1 MAKDDAPVLRGGF
14 GPRQEGEALLVC
26 LQRKEGLEAVLDSIT
41 RDGLIT
47 VDETGQ
53 VAVFNRA
60 AEQLTGLTR
69 TEASGLTAEEL
80 FTRILGSGSLIKQ
93 ALAEGRYGPDEE
105 QEVLSRD
112 GSRRRVAVTASPI
125 LEDTGQ
131 RAGIMVVLRD
141 IQDLHELREQLI
153 DRFRFHHLIGKSRP
167 MQAVYQLIR
176 QVAGSGVSVL
186 IEGESGTGKEL
197 VAHAIHVESAR
208 ARGPFVPVN
217 CAALPEGLLESELF
231 GHVRGAF
238 TGAHQ
243 DRTGRFDAANG
254 GTIFLDEIGEMSPL
268 IQVKLLRVLQGHEFE
283 RVGESKPRRVDVRV
297 LAATNRNLWE
307 LVQAGKF
314 RDDLYYRLNVVTIHL
329 PPLRERRDDI
339 PLLLD
344 HFIGK
349 FSRELGKEV
358 RSVSRH
364 ALRALM
370 GYDWPGN
377 VRELA
382 NVIERAVLLT
392 AGRSIDIEDLAL
404 GRDRGRPRAG
414 GPAAGPM
421 MPTESGA
428 GGRPAP
434 ETGLALKDL
443 EQAHIA
449 WVLAHTEGRRN
460 QAAALLG
467 ISLRSLYRKLREYGL
482 SGGPAGAGPG
492 EAA

>member
-176 QVAGSGVSVL
+176 QVAGSGV
-186 IEGESGTGKEL
+186 
-197 VAHAIHVESAR
+197 
-208 ARGPFVPVN
+208 RGPFVPVN

-349 FSRELGKEV
+349 FSRQLGKEV
-358 RSVSRH
+358 RSVSRP